1 MKVKIMLT
9 AAALL
14 LVFVFYPYIV
24 PSTFYVSLA
33 SQIFIAA
40 IMALS
45 LNLLVGYGGMVSLGH
60 AAYPGVAAYLIIWL
74 STRGG
79 MDPVSAVLVTMGT
92 VTLMAGL
99 FGLLAL
105 RAKGLSFLM
114 ITLALGQIVWGVAYR
129 WVSVTGGDNG
139 LSGLVRPAPFGIDLT
154 SGHSFYYFAGICF
167 GLAMFVMY
175 LFVRSPFG
183 ASLKGVRDQPARMVA
198 LGYNVWMIRYA
209 SFIIS
214 GFWGG
219 ISGVLYAYY
228 HQFISPHA
236 ISIANSAEFLLMV
249 IAGGAG
255 TLLGPLVGAT
265 LVLVLK
271 NVVSA
276 YVTRWLMLLGIIF
289 VVIVIFLPEGLVP
302 GVERLRLQLKNILRR
317 PGGLSAKCSALTT
330 SVFKSLGIKRGR
342 KS

>member
-1 MKVKIMLT
+1 MKFK
-9 AAALL
+9 
-14 LVFVFYPYIV
+14 VFVTTVLVLLFIVYPYIA

-33 SQIFIAA
+33 SQIFIAS

-60 AAYPGVAAYLIIWL
+60 AAYPGVAAYMVIWL

-79 MDPVSAVLVTMGT
+79 MDPISTVLVTMGS
-92 VTLMAGL
+92 VTLMASF

-114 ITLALGQIVWGVAYR
+114 ITLALGQILWGVAYR
-129 WVSVTGGDNG
+129 WVEVTGGDNG
-139 LSGLVRPAPFGIDLT
+139 LSGLRRPAPFGVDLS
-154 SGHSFYYFAGICF
+154 SGDSFYYFAGLCF
-167 GLAMFVMY
+167 AVAIFVMY

-198 LGYNVWMIRYA
+198 LGYNVWMIRYV

-236 ISIANSAEFLLMV
+236 MSIANSAEFLLMV

-255 TLLGPLVGAT
+255 TLLGPIVGAT
-265 LVLVLK
+265 LVMVLK

-289 VVIVIFLPEGLVP
+289 VIIVIFLPEGLVP
-302 GVERLRLQLKNILRR
+302 GIDRVRRQLKTILKR
-317 PGGLSAKCSALTT
+317 PGGRSALFT
-330 SVFKSLGIKRGR
+330 SVLKSLSIRRGG

>member
-1 MKVKIMLT
+1 MNIKVLAT
-9 AAALL
+9 AAVLL
-14 LVFVFYPYIV
+14 LVFLVYPYLM
-24 PSTFYVSLA
+24 PSVFYVSLA
-33 SQIFIAA
+33 SQIFIAS

-60 AAYPGVAAYLIIWL
+60 AAYPGVAAYLVIWL
-74 STRGG
+74 STRAE
-79 MDPVSAVLVTMGT
+79 MDPLSVVLVTMGA

-129 WVSVTGGDNG
+129 WVGVTGGDNG
-139 LSGLVRPAPFGIDLT
+139 LSGLGRPAPFGIDLA
-154 SGHSFYYFAGICF
+154 SGGAFYYFAGLCF
-167 GLAMFVMY
+167 AFAMFAMY

-183 ASLKGVRDQPARMVA
+183 ASLKGVRDQPARMAA
-198 LGYNVWMIRYA
+198 LGYNVWMIRYI

-255 TLLGPLVGAT
+255 TLLGPVVGAT
-265 LVLVLK
+265 LVMVLK

-289 VVIVIFLPEGLVP
+289 VIIVIFLPEGLVP
-302 GVERLRLQLKNILRR
+302 GVGRLRRRLKEIYKT
-317 PGGLSAKCSALTT
+317 PGGLSAQRAALSKSAL
-330 SVFKSLGIKRGR
+330 KSLGIRQGDKP
-342 KS
+342 